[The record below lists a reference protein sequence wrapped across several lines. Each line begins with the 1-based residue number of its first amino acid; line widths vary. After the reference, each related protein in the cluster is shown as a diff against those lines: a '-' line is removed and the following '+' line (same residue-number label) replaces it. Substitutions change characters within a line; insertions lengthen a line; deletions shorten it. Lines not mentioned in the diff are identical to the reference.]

1 MYLSCKIKQNFTT
14 GTYLLSNPLKSDI
27 ITERAKM
34 RKNVNQLR
42 ILLILA
48 IVSFSLYVVY
58 KLPITLGLDLQGG
71 TRLVLEGQP
80 TEKVPLSDDAMAG
93 AVAVIRN
100 RIDALGVTEPI
111 IQRKG
116 KDQIVVELPGV
127 KDPER
132 AIAIIGDT
140 ANLEFVEAE
149 WAPADESKL
158 TPERVREFYGPEAYL
173 DKLVIEKNGEVVS
186 ERPIILKK
194 VALTGGLLKGAWP
207 GVDEYGNPVVDLEF
221 NSEGAKIFADATA
234 RSVGRPIAILL
245 DKNII
250 SAPNVREPIPSGK
263 AQISGDFSIEEVQDL
278 VIKLKAGA
286 LPIPVSPVE
295 TRIVGP
301 TLGKDSID
309 QSKVAGLIGFAI
321 IVAFMVLYYRL
332 PGFLADVALAIYV
345 TIVLGVLSLVHAT
358 LTLPGIAGLLLSIG
372 MAVDANIII
381 FERLKEE
388 LRLKKTIKLSIVTSF
403 ERALWAILDS
413 NVTTVIAAAT
423 LFFVGTGTIKGFA
436 VTLSVGIA
444 ASMFTAIVITR
455 MLLNMMVDGKILS
468 GSESKLVYK

>member
-1 MYLSCKIKQNFTT
+1 
-14 GTYLLSNPLKSDI
+14 
-27 ITERAKM
+27 M
-34 RKNVNQLR
+34 RKNINQLR
-42 ILLILA
+42 ILAILA
-48 IVSFSLYVVY
+48 IVGFSVYVVM

-71 TRLVLEGQP
+71 TRLVLEAQP
-80 TEKVPLSDDAMAG
+80 TKKVPLSSDAMAG

-132 AIAIIGDT
+132 AIKIIGDT
-140 ANLEFVEAE
+140 ALLEFVEAE

-158 TPERVREFYGPEAYL
+158 TPEKVKEFYGSEAYL
-173 DKLVIEKNGEVVS
+173 DKVKTIRNGQVVG
-186 ERPIILKK
+186 ERPIILKR
-194 VALTGGLLKGAWP
+194 VALTGGLLKGAFP
-207 GVDEYGNPVVDLEF
+207 GVDEYGNPVVDIEF
-221 NSEGAKIFADATA
+221 NSEGANLFATVTA
-234 RSVGRPIAILL
+234 RSVGKPLAILL
-245 DKNII
+245 DKKVI
-250 SAPNVREPIPSGK
+250 SAPNVREPIPSGR
-263 AQISGDFSIEEVQDL
+263 AQISGDFSIEEVQDF

-286 LPIPVSPVE
+286 LPIAVVPIE

-309 QSKVAGLIGFAI
+309 KSKVAGFIGFAI
-321 IVAFMVLYYRL
+321 IAAFMVLYYRL
-332 PGFLADVALAIYV
+332 PGFLADVALGIYI
-345 TIVLGVLSLVHAT
+345 TIVLAVLALLNAT

-388 LRLKKTIKLSIVTSF
+388 LRLKKTIKLSIDTSF
-403 ERALWAILDS
+403 KRAFTAILDS
-413 NVTTVIAAAT
+413 NVTTIIAAAT

-455 MLLNMMVDGKILS
+455 MLMSMLVDSKILANN
-468 GSESKLVYK
+468 ESKLVYK